1 MMVLTIVISAAIY
14 CAQLWR
20 HGTTVTPDGRFYLAM
35 GNGGIVPRPYALRVL
50 PSLIRTLA
58 GWRVVHAVSY
68 LALIAATYAAV
79 HHVSAAHAMPAALTI
94 AALPSVRQSAS
105 WPVLTDMPTWALIAC
120 GVVAAQHDSLLA
132 MGIIGLGVL
141 ITERATI
148 LATVAALPWL
158 ATDAAVGL
166 LALSIAAAV
175 AVMANTPAADS
186 DIEWLRHPF
195 KTAMAKHRQSSVI
208 SWWLPWGGAVLAL
221 PCISKAPLSI
231 FMVAVAYAQCLVAQD
246 RARLYTAAAVTVV
259 MAFTGLD
266 PMVAWIAAVITYFTP
281 ITEV

>member
-1 MMVLTIVISAAIY
+1 MLATLMISAAIY
-14 CAQLWR
+14 CVHIWR
-20 HGTTVTPDGRFYLAM
+20 HGSTVTPDGRFYLAM

-50 PSLIRTLA
+50 PSFIRSLA
-58 GWRVVHAVSY
+58 GWRVVHAASY

-79 HHVSAAHAMPAALTI
+79 HHVSAAHAMPAALTL
-94 AALPSVRQSAS
+94 AALPSVRQSTS

-120 GVVAAQHDSLLA
+120 GVVAAQHDTLLA
-132 MGIIGLGVL
+132 IGIIGMGTL

-158 ATDAAVGL
+158 PADAVVGL
-166 LALSIAAAV
+166 VALAIAAFV
-175 AVMANTPAADS
+175 AVLANTPAADS
-186 DIEWLRHPF
+186 DIEWLRHPM
-195 KTAMAKHRQSSVI
+195 KTALAKHRQSDLL

-221 PCISKAPLSI
+221 PCITQAPLSI
-231 FMVAVAYAQCLVAQD
+231 FMVAVAYGQCLVAQD

-281 ITEV
+281 IIEV